1 MTRLRD
7 SQVETLR
14 AVDTLAGE
22 GAVST
27 SDVRWYLG
35 ASKYSHSQ
43 SYRQLRRAE
52 DEGELTREVLWGGNG
67 IGHALWDL
75 TQLGRE
81 ALEGQR

>member
-1 MTRLRD
+1 MPLRP

-14 AVDTLAGE
+14 AIDSLSGE

-43 SYRQLRRAE
+43 IYRRLRRAE
-52 DEGELTREVLWGGNG
+52 IEGKATHEVLWGGNG
-67 IGHALWDL
+67 IGHALWEL
-75 TQLGRE
+75 TQLGKE
-81 ALEGQR
+81 ALEGQK